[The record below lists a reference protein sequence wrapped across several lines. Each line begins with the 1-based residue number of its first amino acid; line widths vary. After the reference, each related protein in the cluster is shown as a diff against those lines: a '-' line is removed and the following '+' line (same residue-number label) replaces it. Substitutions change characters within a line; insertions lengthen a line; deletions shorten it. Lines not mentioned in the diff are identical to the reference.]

1 MRFRNLFLTAFV
13 ILCFSGSVYADGSAA
28 ANNTPSF
35 PHPAG
40 SAFTP
45 VTVPPTLPP
54 VNSQAAAGES
64 SAVTNE
70 NSAVES
76 AVTQTQTQVNGVL
89 NNTKTQQDLN
99 TKTGTDTTYSGTA
112 GAGQSAK

>member
-1 MRFRNLFLTAFV
+1 MRFRNLFLTAFI

-45 VTVPPTLPP
+45 VTVQPTLPP
-54 VNSQAAAGES
+54 VKSQAAGAES

-70 NSAVES
+70 NLAVES
-76 AVTQTQTQVNGVL
+76 AVTQTQTQVNGAL
-89 NNTKTQQDLN
+89 NNTQTQQDLN
-99 TKTGTDTTYSGTA
+99 AKTGTDTTYSGTS
-112 GAGQSAK
+112 GVRESAK